1 MSFTALAKSLEIA
14 WALLEEYG
22 IEPAPLFKDAGI
34 DPRSIKDLSARINQ
48 ASLDK
53 LWVNI
58 SEHIDDPCW
67 GLKLGGLWH
76 PSYMHALGYAWLA
89 SSTLRSA
96 LNRLV
101 RFIHIVNQ
109 KASITLSENA
119 DSVSIDW
126 EKPSTIMFDDWRAD
140 GALSVIMRMCRA
152 NYGENLDP
160 VSVSFKHGK
169 PDCAGDYFAYFRC
182 PVSFNADRDSLVL
195 SKESVDQLLP
205 GSNPLMSQINDNEMI
220 KYLAKLNTGDIIQRT
235 KAAIIEHLPDGRASD
250 SAIAK
255 SLHMS
260 SRTLQRKLNEKGT
273 TFKKLLTEVRK
284 ELALK
289 YIRNNQMTLTELSF
303 QLGFSEMSAFSRAFK
318 QWTGNSPRQYRES
331 I

>member
-14 WALLEEYG
+14 WVLLEDYG
-22 IEPAPLFKDAGI
+22 IEPGPVFEDAGI
-34 DPRSIKDLSARINQ
+34 DPKLIKDMSARVSQ
-48 ASLDK
+48 GSLDK

-58 SEHIDDPCW
+58 SEQIADPCW
-67 GLKLGGLWH
+67 GLNLGRLWH

-109 KASITLSENA
+109 NALITFTEDAN
-119 DSVSIDW
+119 SVCVGW
-126 EKPSTIMFDDWRAD
+126 EKPSTLTSEDWRAT

-160 VSVSFKHGK
+160 VSVSFTHRE
-169 PDCAGDYFAYFRC
+169 PDCVGDYFAYFRC
-182 PVSFNADRDSLVL
+182 SISFGANRDSLVL
-195 SKESVDQLLP
+195 AKEAVDKVLP

-220 KYLAKLNTGDIIQRT
+220 KYLAKLNADDIVQRT

-250 SAIAK
+250 SAIAQ

-260 SRTLQRKLNEKGT
+260 NRTLQRKLNEKGT

-318 QWTGNSPRQYRES
+318 QWTGNSPRQYRQS
-331 I
+331 V